1 MTRRNLI
8 LIVLRDIVICSVIL
22 VRVREEWP
30 VLRQIQFLSKIKHT
44 NVVAKLPYYHNKDEM
59 F

>member
-30 VLRQIQFLSKIKHT
+30 VLRQIQFPSKIKHT
-44 NVVAKLPYYHNKDEM
+44 NVEAKLTYYHNKDEM